1 MSSATVDLPA
11 ASDVQ
16 PASVSPMRVFW
27 ATWAGWM
34 LDAFDSTAYGLLLV
48 SVWRDLLPR
57 GGILLSQTLGHHSAS
72 TFACRNPSPH

>member
-1 MSSATVDLPA
+1 MSSAIVDLPA
-11 ASDVQ
+11 ASDIQLV
-16 PASVSPMRVFW
+16 SVSPKRVFW

-57 GGILLSQTLGHHSAS
+57 GGG
-72 TFACRNPSPH
+72 